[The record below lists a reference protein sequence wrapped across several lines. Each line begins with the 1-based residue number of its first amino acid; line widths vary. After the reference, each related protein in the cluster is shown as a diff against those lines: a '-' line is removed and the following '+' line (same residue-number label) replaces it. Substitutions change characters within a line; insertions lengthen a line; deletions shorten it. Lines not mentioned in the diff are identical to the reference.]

1 MKSTM
6 RKISVLLLLVLF
18 VSSAFTQD
26 LNKAKEIYNEGAQ
39 AYNKKEYEKAI
50 ESFNEVLDICSQLG
64 PDGEEIKM
72 QTEMQLPEVY
82 ISYAK
87 SIYKDDI
94 DKAIELTE
102 KASEFAASTSN
113 MTSEEKANQLVAQ
126 LYNVKGKMVYKQ
138 KNLDEAVDYFKKA
151 IAKDSSYSEAY
162 FLIGVVYKKQDK
174 DEAFKEVML
183 KGKKVAD
190 KNNDRKVYSKI
201 VKIGKTHYYN
211 KAIKKQKANNMEG
224 AKKNLVTSLL
234 FDEEFE
240 NAYYLLSLVNNELKK
255 YDEAITAAEKALE
268 LNNGTDTDKAKI
280 YFELGRAYQG
290 KDNKEKACEAYK
302 DAMYGAYTKSSEYQR
317 NEILKCGE

>member
-94 DKAIELTE
+94 DKAIE
-102 KASEFAASTSN
+102 
-113 MTSEEKANQLVAQ
+113 
-126 LYNVKGKMVYKQ
+126 
-138 KNLDEAVDYFKKA
+138 
-151 IAKDSSYSEAY
+151 
-162 FLIGVVYKKQDK
+162 
-174 DEAFKEVML
+174 
-183 KGKKVAD
+183 
-190 KNNDRKVYSKI
+190 
-201 VKIGKTHYYN
+201 
-211 KAIKKQKANNMEG
+211 
-224 AKKNLVTSLL
+224 
-234 FDEEFE
+234 
-240 NAYYLLSLVNNELKK
+240 
-255 YDEAITAAEKALE
+255 
-268 LNNGTDTDKAKI
+268 
-280 YFELGRAYQG
+280 
-290 KDNKEKACEAYK
+290 
-302 DAMYGAYTKSSEYQR
+302 
-317 NEILKCGE
+317 